1 MIELYD
7 TQLLLLINGS
17 HTPLLDYAFWYIT
30 SDWTAVGVFIIVAIY
45 LWFNRGRIG
54 GQGRGRG
61 RESIGTG
68 GTRNYVFFLLSILM
82 MVIISDGID
91 TYIFKPGVARLRPSH
106 NPQLM
111 DILHLVNNYS
121 GGKYGFYSS
130 HASNSAVLGVMTMAY
145 ARSVYM
151 KIFLFCYVFL
161 FGLSRVYLGVHY
173 PLDVLTGWFIG
184 GMLGI
189 VGYKLFINL
198 PIGTKK

>member
-30 SDWTAVGVFIIVAIY
+30 SDWTAVGAFIIVATY
-45 LWFNRGRIG
+45 LWCNRGRIG
-54 GQGRGRG
+54 V
-61 RESIGTG
+61 G

-111 DILHLVNNYS
+111 DMLHLVNNYS
-121 GGKYGFYSS
+121 GGKYGFYSA
-130 HASNSAVLGVMTMAY
+130 HASNSAVLGVMAMAY

>member
-1 MIELYD
+1 MIKLYD

-30 SDWTAVGVFIIVAIY
+30 SDWTAVGVFIIVATY
-45 LWFNRGRIG
+45 LWRNRGDNWGRI
-54 GQGRGRG
+54 
-61 RESIGTG
+61 SVG
-68 GTRNYVFFLLSILM
+68 GTRGYVFFILSILL
-82 MVIISDGID
+82 MVIISDGIN

-106 NPQLM
+106 NPELM

-130 HASNSAVLGVMTMAY
+130 HASNSAVLGVMVMAY

-161 FGLSRVYLGVHY
+161 FGFSRIYLGVHY

>member
-30 SDWTAVGVFIIVAIY
+30 SDWTAVGVFIIVATY
-45 LWFNRGRIG
+45 LWCNGGR
-54 GQGRGRG
+54 
-61 RESIGTG
+61 IGTG
-68 GTRNYVFFLLSILM
+68 GTRSYVFFLLSILM

-91 TYIFKPGVARLRPSH
+91 TYIFKPWVARLRPSH

-111 DILHLVNNYS
+111 DMLHLVNNYS

-130 HASNSAVLGVMTMAY
+130 HASNSAVLGVMAMAY
-145 ARSVYM
+145 ARHVYM

-161 FGLSRVYLGVHY
+161 FGLSRIYLGVHY
-173 PLDVLTGWFIG
+173 PTDVLTGWFIG

>member
-17 HTPLLDYAFWYIT
+17 HTPFLDYAFWYIT
-30 SDWTAVGVFIIVAIY
+30 SDWTAVGVFIIVATY
-45 LWFNRGRIG
+45 LWFNRGRIRS
-54 GQGRGRG
+54 RGRG
-61 RESIGTG
+61 SIGVG
-68 GTRNYVFFLLSILM
+68 GTRSYVFFMLSILM

-91 TYIFKPGVARLRPSH
+91 TYIFKPWVARLRPSR
-106 NPQLM
+106 NPELM
-111 DILHLVNNYS
+111 DMLYLVNNYS

-130 HASNSAVLGVMTMAY
+130 HASNSAVLGVMAMAY
-145 ARSVYM
+145 ARSIYM

-173 PLDVLTGWFIG
+173 PTDVLTGWFIG

-189 VGYKLFINL
+189 VGYKLFIHL
-198 PIGTKK
+198 PIGMKK